1 MLQYVYPTKKIVQTI
16 FKVGVLVRSQ
26 TRIGRRIG
34 LFSCE
39 SATPQALSA
48 GDELVIVQWQPLIKA
63 FHNICSVVILLYK
76 SRTAALPA
84 NQGQSRTFSSA
95 TLCTCRIRGV
105 GQSSGRGG
113 DKKGENRPFPRKH
126 VERQAVNIQCGLVN
140 AVSVRR
146 RTEQNRVELEWW
158 STGSATEQERPG
170 VQEWAA
176 GLRPRHTSLCALRSR
191 IYRARSRTESV
202 QRLVYLFVCLSQC
215 CCCCCCSLC
224 LIAASVDDLFRLVC
238 YPTVSLLSRS
248 VSRLGLGHSRS
259 LCVEWIAACSFCA
272 GVIASLCL

>member
-1 MLQYVYPTKKIVQTI
+1 MLQYVYPTKTIVQKI

-146 RTEQNRVELEWW
+146 RTEQSGGARVRRQ
-158 STGSATEQERPG
+158 SRSDQEYRSG
-170 VQEWAA
+170 QRVS
-176 GLRPRHTSLCALRSR
+176 GRVRRLCARFGVASTALALGRNQFR
-191 IYRARSRTESV
+191 GQFIC
-202 QRLVYLFVCLSQC
+202 LFVYL
-215 CCCCCCSLC
+215 
-224 LIAASVDDLFRLVC
+224 SVVVVVAVR
-238 YPTVSLLSRS
+238 
-248 VSRLGLGHSRS
+248 
-259 LCVEWIAACSFCA
+259 CV
-272 GVIASLCL
+272 

>member
-1 MLQYVYPTKKIVQTI
+1 MLQYVYPTKTIVQAI

-113 DKKGENRPFPRKH
+113 GDKKGENRPFPRKH

-146 RTEQNRVELEWW
+146 RTEQSGGARVRRRQ
-158 STGSATEQERPG
+158 SRSDQECRSG
-170 VQEWAA
+170 QQVS
-176 GLRPRHTSLCALRSR
+176 GRVTRLCARFGVASTALALGRNQFR
-191 IYRARSRTESV
+191 GQFIC
-202 QRLVYLFVCLSQC
+202 LFVYL
-215 CCCCCCSLC
+215 
-224 LIAASVDDLFRLVC
+224 SVVVVAVR
-238 YPTVSLLSRS
+238 
-248 VSRLGLGHSRS
+248 
-259 LCVEWIAACSFCA
+259 CV
-272 GVIASLCL
+272 

>member
-1 MLQYVYPTKKIVQTI
+1 MLQYFCPTKTIVQTI
-16 FKVGVLVRSQ
+16 FKVGVLARSQ

-105 GQSSGRGG
+105 GQSSGRGD

-146 RTEQNRVELEWW
+146 RTEQSGGAARVRRQ
-158 STGSATEQERPG
+158 SRSDQECRSG
-170 VQEWAA
+170 QQVSD
-176 GLRPRHTSLCALRSR
+176 RVTRLCARFGVTSTAPRSLSDG
-191 IYRARSRTESV
+191 ISLEVS
-202 QRLVYLFVCLSQC
+202 LFVCLF
-215 CCCCCCSLC
+215 
-224 LIAASVDDLFRLVC
+224 ISVLLLLFAVFNRRF
-238 YPTVSLLSRS
+238 S
-248 VSRLGLGHSRS
+248 
-259 LCVEWIAACSFCA
+259 
-272 GVIASLCL
+272 